1 MYLFSAMLDGKASSS
16 LDRLFVNN
24 YCTNHLG
31 CISAPSCT
39 KFKSLPA
46 FSYLFQIALSV
57 MYLCCAVFFAITAH
71 LYALH
76 PSLLLEA
83 LLALLAASSTIILF
97 IVDLANIWAI
107 EWADSLSW
115 ITTVFS
121 IVMMREWADRV
132 YTMQRRHEKTGVLG
146 RQLFEDEVVK
156 SFFSQ
161 KDPGIIQQW

>member
-1 MYLFSAMLDGKASSS
+1 
-16 LDRLFVNN
+16 
-24 YCTNHLG
+24 
-31 CISAPSCT
+31 
-39 KFKSLPA
+39 
-46 FSYLFQIALSV
+46 

-76 PSLLLEA
+76 PSLLLVT

-97 IVDLANIWAI
+97 IVDLANIWVI

-121 IVMMREWADRV
+121 IVMVREWADRV

-161 KDPGIIQQW
+161 KDPSLASSNNGDPSISTSSQNIDAPKQNPYKGKDILRQTSTVRTTSRSPAELSRYHGYNNGI